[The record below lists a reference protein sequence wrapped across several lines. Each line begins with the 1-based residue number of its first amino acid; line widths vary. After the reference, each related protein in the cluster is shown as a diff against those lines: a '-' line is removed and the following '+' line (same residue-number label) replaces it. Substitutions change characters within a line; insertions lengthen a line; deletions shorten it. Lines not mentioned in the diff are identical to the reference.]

1 MSTSDGDP
9 DVLDDT
15 SVAVALPVA
24 DHGYHSTV
32 VDALDGQR
40 LGLSGHAAFETFSVL
55 TRLPPPARRPPAIV
69 ARLVRENFPATRFLS
84 VDATSALLERFA
96 DGEIAG
102 GSVYDA
108 LVGAAAVEHGM
119 TLVTLDRRALETY
132 RVLGVVVDLLTL
144 TPS

>member
-1 MSTSDGDP
+1 MSTSGSDP
-9 DVLDDT
+9 DVLVDT
-15 SVAVALPVA
+15 SVAIALAVA
-24 DHGYHSTV
+24 DHEYHSTV

-69 ARLVRENFPATRFLS
+69 ARLVRENFPAIRFLS
-84 VDATSALLERFA
+84 VGATSALLERFA

-132 RVLGVVVDLLTL
+132 RVLGVEVDLLSL
-144 TPS
+144 DPS